1 MVRQRSDSSAYR
13 TSQEVPETPL
23 TPRTPRTPRSPH
35 LHRSRLTSPSA
46 RSWTGT
52 RGGLKREFPEDED
65 LDMDDLPSRRAHLPN
80 PTPSE
85 LLSMDLTTLALHNR
99 NTNSSNSSSSSSGSR
114 SALTTPSPSAR
125 FRDDA
130 TVERFNLTLPFDR
143 IASPNFASS
152 ISSSSTPSPS
162 PFKSNT
168 NNNHSNNNLHSSS
181 SLESVHRY
189 PTRTATTQ
197 HDTTQS
203 SPFTTPVKAGGGR
216 TPFLRDGPSTPAASS
231 STAAASSPS
240 PSIFSSRSALQSPPR
255 SSPRQFMNDEDN
267 NLFLTQSPR
276 AIRTPRKPMS
286 QLESSSNF
294 TTQSPADRSTPSTSA
309 SAQASFSSG
318 DYSASTNSHSYFQPV
333 PTSTALMTPG
343 ASQSTEFYDD
353 DMTDTE
359 SVLSSQGDQ
368 EKENVTPKMSDDP
381 SNPFFVS
388 SESKRTI
395 RYTKTDGSTT
405 PTGCTTAPGTIRR
418 SRRLALGSISPWR
431 WNSFDEQG
439 NLLHA
444 GLGVGFLKGKGSD
457 WTEGKHPKGT
467 AAGCSGE
474 LSAGSSSGSSS
485 AAGSSSTN
493 KAVMI
498 GPPLNGKSSK
508 QLPDNHPNASDT
520 LDRKGVPSKTAM
532 KNAESIIEPQSVAFN
547 RRAQKVAGSIF
558 YWKNG
563 NYQLVSETD
572 KQQWPGEWKFEVY
585 QDPESPGAPSAAEEA
600 DYAAATSHSFTA
612 ASSST
617 TATYFGK
624 GKLTDRQLSGPSS
637 KRMRVTAGN
646 ETSHQGVGS
655 SPHTSESDL
664 TGSGITDA
672 QDLVPPPSPTP
683 MSAINTSAN
692 NSPQASKLMGSR
704 PGTPSKKAR
713 MQDRYDFRERRMLNE
728 PLTPRSRRC
737 GA

>member
-1 MVRQRSDSSAYR
+1 MVRQRSNSSAYR

-23 TPRTPRTPRSPH
+23 TPRTPRSPH

-46 RSWTGT
+46 RSRTGT

-65 LDMDDLPSRRAHLPN
+65 LDMDDMPTRRAHLPN

-99 NTNSSNSSSSSSGSR
+99 NTNSSSSSNGSR
-114 SALTTPSPSAR
+114 SALATSSPSAR

-143 IASPNFASS
+143 IASPNFATSS
-152 ISSSSTPSPS
+152 SSSSTSSPS

-168 NNNHSNNNLHSSS
+168 NNNLYSSS

-189 PTRTATTQ
+189 PTRTTTAQ
-197 HDTTQS
+197 HDSTQS
-203 SPFTTPVKAGGGR
+203 SPFTTPVKAGGTR

-231 STAAASSPS
+231 STTASSSS
-240 PSIFSSRSALQSPPR
+240 PSIFSSRCTLQSPPR

-286 QLESSSNF
+286 QLESSSNIA
-294 TTQSPADRSTPSTSA
+294 TQSSADRSTPSTSSA
-309 SAQASFSSG
+309 AQAYSSSG
-318 DYSASTNSHSYFQPV
+318 DYSSSTSTSTTHSYIQPV
-333 PTSTALMTPG
+333 PTPTALMTPG

-381 SNPFFVS
+381 SNPFFVA

-431 WNSFDEQG
+431 WNSFDEHG
-439 NLLHA
+439 NLLYTGLGA
-444 GLGVGFLKGKGSD
+444 GLLKGKGSD
-457 WTEGKHPKGT
+457 WTEGKQTKGT
-467 AAGCSGE
+467 VAGCLGE
-474 LSAGSSSGSSS
+474 SSVGSSSGSSS
-485 AAGSSSTN
+485 AAGSSSTS
-493 KAVMI
+493 KAAMI
-498 GPPLNGKSSK
+498 YPPLNGKSSK
-508 QLPDNHPNASDT
+508 QLPDNHPNAPDT
-520 LDRKGVPSKTAM
+520 TDRKGIPSRTAM

-563 NYQLVSETD
+563 NYQLVSEAD

-585 QDPESPGAPSAAEEA
+585 QDPESPGAPSSAEDA
-600 DYAAATSHSFTA
+600 DHAAATSHSFTA

-617 TATYFGK
+617 AATYFGK

-637 KRMRVTAGN
+637 KRMRVTSGN
-646 ETSHQGVGS
+646 ETSHQGAGS
-655 SPHTSESDL
+655 SPHASESDL

-672 QDLVPPPSPTP
+672 QDLIPPPSPTP
-683 MSAINTSAN
+683 MSAINTSGS

-704 PGTPSKKAR
+704 PGTPSKKTR
-713 MQDRYDFRERRMLNE
+713 MQDRYDFRERRLLNE

>member
-1 MVRQRSDSSAYR
+1 MVRQRSNSSAYR

-23 TPRTPRTPRSPH
+23 TPRTPRSPH

-46 RSWTGT
+46 RSRTGI

-65 LDMDDLPSRRAHLPN
+65 LDMDDLPSRRAHLSN

-99 NTNSSNSSSSSSGSR
+99 NTNSSSSTGSR
-114 SALTTPSPSAR
+114 STLATPSPSAR

-152 ISSSSTPSPS
+152 SSSSSTSSPS
-162 PFKSNT
+162 PFKSN
-168 NNNHSNNNLHSSS
+168 NNFYSSS

-189 PTRTATTQ
+189 PTRTSTTQ
-197 HDTTQS
+197 HDSTQS
-203 SPFTTPVKAGGGR
+203 SPFTTPVKAGGSR
-216 TPFLRDGPSTPAASS
+216 TPSLRDGPSTPAASS
-231 STAAASSPS
+231 TTASS

-286 QLESSSNF
+286 QLESSSN
-294 TTQSPADRSTPSTSA
+294 TATQSPADRSTPSTSTSAAHA
-309 SAQASFSSG
+309 SSSSS
-318 DYSASTNSHSYFQPV
+318 DYSSSTSTTAHSHIQPV
-333 PTSTALMTPG
+333 PTPIALMTPG
-343 ASQSTEFYDD
+343 ASQSTEFDED

-381 SNPFFVS
+381 SNPFFVA
-388 SESKRTI
+388 SESKRSI

-431 WNSFDEQG
+431 WNSFDEHG
-439 NLLHA
+439 NLLYA
-444 GLGVGFLKGKGSD
+444 GLGAGLLKGKGSD
-457 WTEGKHPKGT
+457 WTEGKQTKVT

-474 LSAGSSSGSSS
+474 SSVGSSSGSSS
-485 AAGSSSTN
+485 AAGSSSTS
-493 KAVMI
+493 KAAMI

-508 QLPDNHPNASDT
+508 QLPDNHPNAPDT
-520 LDRKGVPSKTAM
+520 TERKGVPSRTAM

-600 DYAAATSHSFTA
+600 DHAAATSHSFA
-612 ASSST
+612 AGSSST

-637 KRMRVTAGN
+637 KRMRITVAN
-646 ETSHQGVGS
+646 ETSHQGVGT
-655 SPHTSESDL
+655 SPHASESDL
-664 TGSGITDA
+664 IGSGITDA
-672 QDLVPPPSPTP
+672 QDLAQPPSPTP
-683 MSAINTSAN
+683 MSAINTSGS
-692 NSPQASKLMGSR
+692 NSPQASKLMGSL

-713 MQDRYDFRERRMLNE
+713 MQDRYDFRERRLLNE

>member
-1 MVRQRSDSSAYR
+1 MVRQRSHSSAYR

-23 TPRTPRTPRSPH
+23 TPRTPRSPH
-35 LHRSRLTSPSA
+35 LHRSRLTSPSV
-46 RSWTGT
+46 RSRTGI

-65 LDMDDLPSRRAHLPN
+65 LDMDDMPSRRAHLPN

-99 NTNSSNSSSSSSGSR
+99 NTNNSNSSSGSR
-114 SALTTPSPSAR
+114 SALATPSPSAR

-130 TVERFNLTLPFDR
+130 AVELFNLTLPFDR
-143 IASPNFASS
+143 ITSPSFTF
-152 ISSSSTPSPS
+152 SSSSSSMSSPS
-162 PFKSNT
+162 PYKSSTFNNNS
-168 NNNHSNNNLHSSS
+168 NNNHYSSS

-189 PTRTATTQ
+189 PTRTSTTQ
-197 HDTTQS
+197 HDITPS
-203 SPFTTPVKAGGGR
+203 SPFTTPVKAGGNR
-216 TPFLRDGPSTPAASS
+216 SPFLRNGSSTPTASS
-231 STAAASSPS
+231 SAAASFPS
-240 PSIFSSRSALQSPPR
+240 TSIFSPRSALQSPPR
-255 SSPRQFMNDEDN
+255 SNPRQFMNDEDN

-286 QLESSSNF
+286 QLENNSNI
-294 TTQSPADRSTPSTSA
+294 TTQSPADRLTPNTSTSA
-309 SAQASFSSG
+309 AQTSTSST
-318 DYSASTNSHSYFQPV
+318 DYSASTSTTAHSYIQPV
-333 PTSTALMTPG
+333 PTPAALMTPG
-343 ASQSTEFYDD
+343 ASQTTESYDD

-388 SESKRTI
+388 SDSKRTM

-431 WNSFDEQG
+431 WNSFDEHG
-439 NLLHA
+439 NLLYSGLGA
-444 GLGVGFLKGKGSD
+444 GLLKGKGSD
-457 WTEGKHPKGT
+457 WTEGKQTKSVT
-467 AAGCSGE
+467 AGCSGE
-474 LSAGSSSGSSS
+474 PSVGSSSGSSS
-485 AAGSSSTN
+485 AASSSSMS
-493 KAVMI
+493 KAAMT
-498 GPPLNGKSSK
+498 GPSLNGKTSK
-508 QLPDNHPNASDT
+508 QLPDNHPNAPDIS
-520 LDRKGVPSKTAM
+520 DRKGVPSRTAM

-547 RRAQKVAGSIF
+547 RRAQKMAGSIF

-585 QDPESPGAPSAAEEA
+585 QDPESPGAPSAAE
-600 DYAAATSHSFTA
+600 DTDHAAATSHSSTT

-617 TATYFGK
+617 TAAYFGK

-637 KRMRVTAGN
+637 KRMRIGAGN
-646 ETSHQGVGS
+646 ETFHQSVGS
-655 SPHTSESDL
+655 SPHASESDL
-664 TGSGITDA
+664 TGAGSIDI
-672 QDLVPPPSPTP
+672 QDPVPPPSPTP
-683 MSAINTSAN
+683 MSAMNTSSS
-692 NSPQASKLMGSR
+692 NSPQASKLMGGR
-704 PGTPSKKAR
+704 AGTPSKKAR

>member
-1 MVRQRSDSSAYR
+1 MVRQRSNSSAYR

-23 TPRTPRTPRSPH
+23 TPRTPRSPH

-46 RSWTGT
+46 RSRTGI

-65 LDMDDLPSRRAHLPN
+65 LDMDDMPLRRAHLPN

-99 NTNSSNSSSSSSGSR
+99 NNNSSSSGCR
-114 SALTTPSPSAR
+114 SALATPSPSAR
-125 FRDDA
+125 FRDDTA
-130 TVERFNLTLPFDR
+130 VERLNLTLPFDR
-143 IASPNFASS
+143 IASPSFAF
-152 ISSSSTPSPS
+152 SSSSSSSSMSSPS
-162 PFKSNT
+162 PYKSNT
-168 NNNHSNNNLHSSS
+168 FNSNSNNNHYSSS

-189 PTRTATTQ
+189 PTRTSTTQ
-197 HDTTQS
+197 HDATPS
-203 SPFTTPVKAGGGR
+203 SPFTTPVKAGSSR
-216 TPFLRDGPSTPAASS
+216 TPFLRDGSSTPVASS
-231 STAAASSPS
+231 SAAASFSS
-240 PSIFSSRSALQSPPR
+240 TSIFSPRSALQSPPR
-255 SSPRQFMNDEDN
+255 SNPRQFMNDEDN

-286 QLESSSNF
+286 QLENNSNV
-294 TTQSPADRSTPSTSA
+294 TTQSPADRSTPNTSTSA
-309 SAQASFSSG
+309 AQTST
-318 DYSASTNSHSYFQPV
+318 DYSASTSTTAHSYIQPV
-333 PTSTALMTPG
+333 PTPAALMTPG
-343 ASQSTEFYDD
+343 ASQTTDSYDD

-359 SVLSSQGDQ
+359 SVLSFQGDQ
-368 EKENVTPKMSDDP
+368 EKENVTPKMSEDP

-388 SESKRTI
+388 SDSKRTM

-431 WNSFDEQG
+431 WNSFDEHG
-439 NLLHA
+439 NLLYA
-444 GLGVGFLKGKGSD
+444 GLGAGLLKGKGSD
-457 WTEGKHPKGT
+457 WTEGKQTKSVT
-467 AAGCSGE
+467 AGCLGE
-474 LSAGSSSGSSS
+474 PPVGSSSGSSS
-485 AAGSSSTN
+485 AASSSPTS
-493 KAVMI
+493 KVAMI
-498 GPPLNGKSSK
+498 GPSLNGKISK
-508 QLPDNHPNASDT
+508 LPDNHPNASDT
-520 LDRKGVPSKTAM
+520 SDRKGVPSRTAM

-547 RRAQKVAGSIF
+547 RRAQKMAGSIF

-585 QDPESPGAPSAAEEA
+585 QDPESPGTPSAVEDTDHAV
-600 DYAAATSHSFTA
+600 ATSHSSTTG
-612 ASSST
+612 SSST
-617 TATYFGK
+617 TVTYFGK

-637 KRMRVTAGN
+637 KRVRIGAGN
-646 ETSHQGVGS
+646 ETFHQSVGS
-655 SPHTSESDL
+655 SPHASESDL
-664 TGSGITDA
+664 TGAGIIDA

-683 MSAINTSAN
+683 MSAMSTSDS

-704 PGTPSKKAR
+704 AGAPSKKAR

>member
-1 MVRQRSDSSAYR
+1 

-23 TPRTPRTPRSPH
+23 TPRTPRSPH

-46 RSWTGT
+46 RSRTGI

-65 LDMDDLPSRRAHLPN
+65 LDMDDLPSRRAHLSN

-99 NTNSSNSSSSSSGSR
+99 NTNSSSSNGSR
-114 SALTTPSPSAR
+114 STLATPSPSAR

-152 ISSSSTPSPS
+152 SSSSSTSSPS
-162 PFKSNT
+162 PFKSN
-168 NNNHSNNNLHSSS
+168 NNFYSSS
-181 SLESVHRY
+181 SLE
-189 PTRTATTQ
+189 
-197 HDTTQS
+197 
-203 SPFTTPVKAGGGR
+203 
-216 TPFLRDGPSTPAASS
+216 TPFLRDGPSTPTASS
-231 STAAASSPS
+231 TTASS

-286 QLESSSNF
+286 QLESSSNIA
-294 TTQSPADRSTPSTSA
+294 TQSPADRSTSSTSTSA
-309 SAQASFSSG
+309 AHASSSSS
-318 DYSASTNSHSYFQPV
+318 DYSSSTSTTAHSYIQPV
-333 PTSTALMTPG
+333 PTPIALMTPG
-343 ASQSTEFYDD
+343 ASQSTDFDED

-381 SNPFFVS
+381 SNPFFVA
-388 SESKRTI
+388 SESKRSM

-431 WNSFDEQG
+431 WNSFDEYG
-439 NLLHA
+439 NLLYA
-444 GLGVGFLKGKGSD
+444 GLGAGLLKGKGSD
-457 WTEGKHPKGT
+457 WTEGKQTKGT

-474 LSAGSSSGSSS
+474 SSVGSSSGSSS
-485 AAGSSSTN
+485 AAGSSSTS
-493 KAVMI
+493 KAAMI
-498 GPPLNGKSSK
+498 GPALNGKSSK
-508 QLPDNHPNASDT
+508 QLPDNHPNAPDT
-520 LDRKGVPSKTAM
+520 TERKGVPSRTAM

-600 DYAAATSHSFTA
+600 DHAAATSHSFA
-612 ASSST
+612 AGSSST

-637 KRMRVTAGN
+637 KRMRITVAN
-646 ETSHQGVGS
+646 ETSHQGVGT
-655 SPHTSESDL
+655 SPHASESDL
-664 TGSGITDA
+664 IGSGITDA
-672 QDLVPPPSPTP
+672 QDLAPPPSPTP
-683 MSAINTSAN
+683 MSAINTSGS
-692 NSPQASKLMGSR
+692 NSPQASKLMGGL
-704 PGTPSKKAR
+704 PGTPSKKVR
-713 MQDRYDFRERRMLNE
+713 MQDRYDFRERRLLNE